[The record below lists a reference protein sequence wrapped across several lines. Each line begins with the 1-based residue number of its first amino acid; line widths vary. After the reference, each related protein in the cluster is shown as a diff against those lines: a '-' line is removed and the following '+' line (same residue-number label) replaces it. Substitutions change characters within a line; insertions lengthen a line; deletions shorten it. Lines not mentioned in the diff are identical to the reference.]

1 MLYSDNYLY
10 LFSVEFSTLDFT
22 YSVFNILDNSTATD
36 FTRYSLPGFPMQSST
51 YFIYADVHFYVSGKR
66 PSDGAMILVKLK
78 R

>member
-10 LFSVEFSTLDFT
+10 LFSVEYTTLDFT

-36 FTRYSLPGFPMQSST
+36 FTRYSLPGFPMQSSA
-51 YFIYADVHFYVSGKR
+51 YFISADVHFYVSGKR
-66 PSDGAMILVKLK
+66 PSDGAMTLVKLE